1 LSRRRLPAAVLAAVF
16 LLSFALAAVR
26 HEEPKER
33 ISPQAAKQAALSEP
47 EVAGYLARHGFT
59 RERIGPLFDGEER
72 VSFFDG
78 ARLVAEVAVD
88 RHGRVVAWT
97 GYVGANRL
105 GSADAR
111 QPLIAGALLL
121 AFLGATLARPL
132 LTLRTLDV
140 AALVAAFAGAFLANA
155 AWLEPGLA
163 LCFAA
168 TLYLAGRCAFGRSPP
183 VRPELRGRLLEF
195 ALTGAV
201 LLLGVVTLAS
211 DAAGDVGYASVAGA
225 TSILD
230 GSLPYG
236 QLDRIVLHGDT
247 YGPLA
252 YVSYLPG
259 AVLYPV
265 RDALSDGMGAMVVAL
280 LAALIAAYA
289 LYAAGRREAGRE
301 AGLRLAL
308 AWLCF
313 PVTIVTASAA
323 CAPAGAGAAPRA
335 RGGRG
340 ADARRARRPA
350 GARWRRRRRCDVRCD
365 RLPGGAA
372 LAALALGAVR
382 DRAASARL
390 AGARRHRRSG
400 SRVVGLAGSAR
411 AARPRGH
418 LRRGRPAGLAGGQLL
433 EPELLRL
440 VAAARA
446 GVAHPASSTSSG

>member
-1 LSRRRLPAAVLAAVF
+1 
-16 LLSFALAAVR
+16 
-26 HEEPKER
+26 
-33 ISPQAAKQAALSEP
+33 
-47 EVAGYLARHGFT
+47 
-59 RERIGPLFDGEER
+59 
-72 VSFFDG
+72 
-78 ARLVAEVAVD
+78 
-88 RHGRVVAWT
+88 VVAWT

-313 PVTIVTASAA
+313 PVTIVTASAGSNDLVV
-323 CAPAGAGAAPRA
+323 GASVA
-335 RGGRG
+335 
-340 ADARRARRPA
+340 
-350 GARWRRRRRCDVRCD
+350 V
-365 RLPGGAA
+365 A
-372 LAALALGAVR
+372 LAAALRPGLATGAVAFGGLAKLAPLVLLPLWLARLRGPALRRGLAAAAGLTLAVLAGLLALGGADGVDAMFDAIGFQEER
-382 DRAASARL
+382 RSLRSPWVLFGIEPLQPAWQALVVTAAAAAAWWAWRGAPALPAL
-390 AGARRHRRSG
+390 AGTSAA
-400 SRVVGLAGSAR
+400 VVLLASLAGNYWSPSYFAWSLPLVLAWLILPR
-411 AARPRGH
+411 PPAADS
-418 LRRGRPAGLAGGQLL
+418 RPA
-433 EPELLRL
+433 
-440 VAAARA
+440 
-446 GVAHPASSTSSG
+446 